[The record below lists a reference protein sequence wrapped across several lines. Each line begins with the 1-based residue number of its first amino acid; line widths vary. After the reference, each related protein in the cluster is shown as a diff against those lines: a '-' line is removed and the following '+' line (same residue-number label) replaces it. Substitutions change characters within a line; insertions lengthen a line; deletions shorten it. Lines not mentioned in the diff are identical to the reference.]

1 MLVMMQ
7 LGLVMNNLSQNSWSN
22 YKDQKDILIT
32 HNNTA
37 DYFYW

>member
-7 LGLVMNNLSQNSWSN
+7 LGLVINNLSWSN

-32 HNNTA
+32 HNNTG